1 MHVAHSAP
9 VDRKD
14 AADELKAGLSA
25 RPTDY
30 RLTKAEVLVVD
41 DDAAIRQRLRAML
54 EWAGYAV
61 RTAASGEQALGLL
74 SARFCPL
81 LLTDA
86 VMPGMSGL
94 ELCRMLREST
104 FERYVYTIILS
115 VRDESDDVLRGL
127 SAGADDYVSKRAPK
141 FEILARLRT
150 GRRIVAM
157 ADALREIATTA
168 RRGTYHDPLTM
179 TFNRRYLIEGLRRE
193 IDRAR
198 RYRHS
203 LSLLACEVDS
213 VSAGGDGQ
221 ANAASD
227 EMLQEF
233 VGRLRS
239 VLRDGCDWI
248 ARSDGNRFFVVLPE
262 TSIEGA
268 CRVAE
273 KILRYL
279 ANTPLGATP
288 DAVASAVN
296 IGVTGTSS
304 ATLRRFS
311 SCEHLLEF
319 ADRCLKRSR
328 TMGAGQY
335 CATAF
340 DPRGLRPD
348 ETDRI
353 AAGVPSL
360 LAIDAANGEPEAQP

>member
-1 MHVAHSAP
+1 MHAAEP
-9 VDRKD
+9 VPTEAQPDPEEFR
-14 AADELKAGLSA
+14 AGASA

-30 RLTKAEVLVVD
+30 RLTKAEVIVVD
-41 DDAAIRQRLRAML
+41 DDAAVRQRLRAML
-54 EWAGYAV
+54 EWAGYTV
-61 RTAASGEQALGLL
+61 RTAASGEQAIGLL

-141 FEILARLRT
+141 YEILARLRT

-157 ADALREIATTA
+157 ADTLREIAATA
-168 RRGTYHDPLTM
+168 RKGTYHDPLTL
-179 TFNRRYLIEGLRRE
+179 TFNRRYLVEGLRRE

-203 LSLLACEVDS
+203 LSLLACEVS
-213 VSAGGDGQ
+213 AAVSQGESPALGV
-221 ANAASD
+221 SD

-233 VGRLRS
+233 VGRLRG

-248 ARSDGNRFFVVLPE
+248 ARA
-262 TSIEGA
+262 EGGI
-268 CRVAE
+268 AE
-273 KILRYL
+273 KVLRYFS
-279 ANTPLGATP
+279 NTPLGP
-288 DAVASAVN
+288 SAEGAQTVVN
-296 IGVTGTSS
+296 VGVTGSGS

-311 SCEHLLEF
+311 ACEHLLEF

-328 TMGAGQY
+328 FMGAGQY
-335 CATAF
+335 CAAAF
-340 DPRGLRPD
+340 DPRELHPD
-348 ETDRI
+348 ESTK
-353 AAGVPSL
+353 
-360 LAIDAANGEPEAQP
+360 LATNIRRYAPAEAPGEFVGEPP

>member
-1 MHVAHSAP
+1 MH
-9 VDRKD
+9 
-14 AADELKAGLSA
+14 AAETAQTEARPDPELSPTEASA

-30 RLTKAEVLVVD
+30 RLTKAEVIVVD
-41 DDAAIRQRLRAML
+41 DDAAVRQRLRAML
-54 EWAGYAV
+54 EWAGYTV
-61 RTAASGEQALGLL
+61 RTAASGEQAIGLL

-141 FEILARLRT
+141 YEILARLRT

-157 ADALREIATTA
+157 ADTLREIAATA
-168 RRGTYHDPLTM
+168 RKGTYHDPLTL
-179 TFNRRYLIEGLRRE
+179 TFNRRYLVEGLRRE

-203 LSLLACEVDS
+203 LSLLACEVS
-213 VSAGGDGQ
+213 G
-221 ANAASD
+221 AAPPGESPGLGVSD

-233 VGRLRS
+233 VGRLRG

-248 ARSDGNRFFVVLPE
+248 ARAEGGKFFVVLPE

-273 KILRYL
+273 KVLRYF
-279 ANTPLGATP
+279 ANTPLGATADGTP
-288 DAVASAVN
+288 TNVN
-296 IGVTGTSS
+296 VGVTGSGS

-311 SCEHLLEF
+311 ACEHLLEF

-328 TMGAGQY
+328 FMGAGQY
-335 CATAF
+335 CAAAF
-340 DPRGLRPD
+340 DPRELRAD
-348 ETDRI
+348 E
-353 AAGVPSL
+353 SSK
-360 LAIDAANGEPEAQP
+360 LATNIRSYTQAEGPGELVGEPP